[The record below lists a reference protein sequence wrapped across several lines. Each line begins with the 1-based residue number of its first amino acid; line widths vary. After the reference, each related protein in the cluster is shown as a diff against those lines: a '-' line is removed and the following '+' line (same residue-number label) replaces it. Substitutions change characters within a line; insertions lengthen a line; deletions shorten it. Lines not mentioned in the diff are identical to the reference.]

1 MNALAGRVKKIR
13 EEKGWSQ
20 TYVAN
25 QLKIHPATY
34 SNYEQGRRDPDFETV
49 RAMARLFE
57 CSVEYL
63 IGETCKRDRQ
73 GPALLPPD
81 IELVFRDVTW
91 DELQPDTQKDLAE
104 YIRWRI
110 ATSKKKQS

>member
-1 MNALAGRVKKIR
+1 MCALAGRVKKLR

-25 QLKIHPATY
+25 LLKIHPATY

-49 RAMARLFE
+49 RAIARLFS
-57 CSVEYL
+57 CSVDYL
-63 IGETCKRDRQ
+63 IGETDKRDRHE
-73 GPALLPPD
+73 PALLPPD
-81 IELVFRDVTW
+81 IELAFRDVTW
-91 DELQPDTQKDLAE
+91 EDLSPETQADLAE

-110 ATSKKKQS
+110 AKSKKA